1 MPPMPT
7 VILFLFALGVG
18 LLAYELIYPVVV
30 AGSFNRLI
38 IADLCLTIATLTV
51 VGAKFMGTDHLFS
64 FGLFELSWLPATLL
78 CLFAVEGVLVPRYC
92 RRFGINLFKPPT
104 E

>member
-1 MPPMPT
+1 
-7 VILFLFALGVG
+7 
-18 LLAYELIYPVVV
+18 
-30 AGSFNRLI
+30 
-38 IADLCLTIATLTV
+38 V
-51 VGAKFMGTDHLFS
+51 VGAKFMGTDQLFS

-78 CLFAVEGVLVPRYC
+78 CLVAVEGVLVPRYC